1 MIGCVIGCLGCFSFL
16 RVLFNKIKIV
26 LGKFIVVE
34 MDEEEN
40 VEMNEEDY
48 V

>member
-16 RVLFNKIKIV
+16 RMLFNKIKIV
-26 LGKFIVVE
+26 LEKFIVVE
-34 MDEEEN
+34 MN
-40 VEMNEEDY
+40 NEDY